1 MKKSLLYLSSYV
13 PLYIVLI
20 LKEVI
25 TKAMKQFEILGKV
38 DITQVKWFNHF
49 DDWAIIVLFGLSLLS
64 IFMLRYT
71 LDNSKKLVQQDYKIL
86 EIENKTADYYFEY
99 VGLYFLPCIGLSIGN
114 PVDCF
119 VMVSI
124 IGILGVVYV
133 SNELMYINP
142 VLTLFGYKVFAVE
155 LAAAGTNSDVKI
167 SKVIITDCEN
177 PMGLIGEKVKMIV
190 ADTKYTMVLK
200 KDQTGSVSKSD

>member
-13 PLYIVLI
+13 PLYVVLI

-25 TKAMKQFEILGKV
+25 SKVVGQYKALGKI

-49 DDWAIIVLFGLSLLS
+49 DDWAIVILFILALLS
-64 IFMLRYT
+64 IYMLRHAIG
-71 LDNSKKLVQQDYKIL
+71 NSKSLVHQDYEIL

-155 LAAAGTNSDVKI
+155 LAATGADSDVKI
-167 SKVIITDCEN
+167 SKVVITDCEN
-177 PMGLIGEKVKMIV
+177 PMGLIGKKVKMIV

-200 KDQTGSVSKSD
+200 KNQTGVNE